1 MSCHV
6 RLWSECLFIYKFD
19 SRHTSSIPDR
29 VCCSQKFNRVSL
41 GSVHWHTSILHTS
54 SIPDTQ
60 VFYTQV
66 RFPTHKFDSRAA
78 RDIIMFD
85 SQRGGATM
93 KEILKI
99 RLFIG
104 CTWHHYVWQPKRRGY
119 DERNFFENKTVDFFG
134 YLKRTL
140 SAKAKVNAK
149 RPRLT
154 YGKENGPG
162 HDKRFQ

>member
-1 MSCHV
+1 MSLYLQV
-6 RLWSECLFIYKFD
+6 RFPTHKFE
-19 SRHTSSIPDR
+19 SPIVFVVH
-29 VCCSQKFNRVSL
+29 KSL
-41 GSVHWHTSILHTS
+41 TGYPWVQYI
-54 SIPDTQ
+54 DTQ

-66 RFPTHKFDSRAA
+66 RFPTHKFESRAV

-85 SQRGGATM
+85 NQRGGATM

-104 CTWHHYVWQPKRRGY
+104 CTWHHYVWQPKGRGY
-119 DERNFFENKTVDFFG
+119 HERNFFENKTVDFFG

-154 YGKENGPG
+154 YGKENGPD